1 MKYPLDSLSA
11 MPIRQAAIV
20 VLLDNHLENG
30 EKDLPPAVVNQGESI
45 YGDYESDCIVRHAS
59 LKLVEA
65 ANLSVYRIDCDIC
78 SISDNAPQDETYLF
92 TRNGECVIARVSFP
106 DYCDDE
112 SDGYLYALST
122 PLDEMA
128 ASEEVAKLIQS
139 KIDILQG
146 QIANCEQ
153 QLNKL
158 KSTLQSKQVQPV
170 SVAILE
176 D

>member
-1 MKYPLDSLSA
+1 MNYPLDSLA
-11 MPIRQAAIV
+11 GMAIRQAVAV
-20 VLLDNHLENG
+20 VLLDNDMYATENN
-30 EKDLPPAVVNQGESI
+30 LPPAVVNPDDSI
-45 YGDYESDCIVRHAS
+45 YGDYESDGIIRDLS
-59 LKLVEA
+59 SKLVAA
-65 ANLSVYRIDCDIC
+65 ANLSVYQIDCDIY
-78 SISDNAPQDETYLF
+78 STSDNAPKDETYLF
-92 TRNGECVIARVSFP
+92 TRNGECVIARISYP
-106 DYCDDE
+106 DYSDDE

-122 PLDEMA
+122 PLDDIA
-128 ASEEVAKLIQS
+128 ASEVIASLIQS
-139 KIDILQG
+139 KIVDLQG